1 MKLQRCT
8 AAMLSMALLVS
19 LSACKSPTGEASP
32 SPEPDAQEVTF
43 TRENFPR
50 LDGSAD
56 AVPLARNLAAVLLGE
71 FQQQTSDLTQFSGTD
86 QAFQRLMEGECDLL
100 LVSDP
105 QPSVLDDMKQ
115 SGFEVQMEQLV
126 QDGLVF
132 VVPADNPVDSLTVE
146 QLRGIYTGEI
156 TNWKDVGGQ
165 DGEILPFQHGDDTGS
180 QALMEQLVLDGQ
192 KMIDAPKGYAMTT
205 YLEAGAQ
212 SYTYSPNSIGYTFYR
227 HTQDLSQAQGM
238 KLLQVDGVS
247 PSAQAIENG
256 SYPLSTAYYVAMAAQ
271 QPQDSLTSALY
282 HWLLGQ
288 SGQQLLEGYPTTFQP
303 EASAPDVTITA
314 HWDMLEPLHT
324 PKVERWYEE
333 YTDHLIPSDEYGQLV
348 PYIGG
353 NVSSPSTTDWVYG
366 LATQDG
372 VIVTDPVYSEA
383 EYISASGDPLDSTTS
398 FHLLL
403 TTYEMDGDGIPEPRL
418 GVAAGD
424 GSWYTGQVYR
434 KHLRTCAL
442 GSLMVTPDEDL
453 VMVSPDGTATP
464 FHLSQDVA
472 LPTLPTGLAWPYLYW
487 PTDDTMTNFV
497 YIDLRDGTVST
508 QPPADFQAPSYVE
521 GKGYFPDGWFQ
532 LEGTT
537 LAIHTDADAV
547 HTLDVGEGCTRAEV
561 NGDRVLLVYDTDP
574 VSFRVTDWEGNDI
587 FDGTGYA
594 PSFLFPTYSDT
605 PALLSYYTTFFDD
618 PTQSYVVMSRDGKS
632 PFAAQGFVHQYGNRL
647 IYATQSHYI
656 LSNLAGDPLLCLPRL
671 DA

>member
-1 MKLQRCT
+1 MKISKCC
-8 AAMLSMALLVS
+8 AAALSTALLFS
-19 LSACKSPTGEASP
+19 LSACKSPSGEANP
-32 SPEPDAQEVTF
+32 SLEPIAQEVTF
-43 TRENFPR
+43 TRDNFPR

-56 AVPLARNLAAVLLGE
+56 AVPLAQTMSAVLLGE
-71 FQQQTSDLTQFSGTD
+71 FQQQASDLTQFSGTD
-86 QAFQRLMEGECDLL
+86 QSFQRLMEGECDLL

-105 QPSVLDDMKQ
+105 QPSVLDEMKQ
-115 SGFEVQMEQLV
+115 SGFEVQMEQLA

-165 DGEILPFQHGDDTGS
+165 DAEILPFQHGDDTGS
-180 QALMEQLVLDGQ
+180 QALMDQLVLDGQ
-192 KMIDAPKGYAMTT
+192 KMTDAPKGYAMTT
-205 YLEAGAQ
+205 YLEEGVQ
-212 SYTYSPNSIGYTFYR
+212 SYTYSPNAIGYTFYR
-227 HTQDLSQAQGM
+227 HTQDLSQAQGV

-247 PSAQAIENG
+247 PSAQTIG
-256 SYPLSTAYYVAMAAQ
+256 DQSYPLTTTYYVAMSAQ
-271 QPQDSLTSALY
+271 QPQDSLTSVLY
-282 HWLLGQ
+282 HWMLAP

-303 EASAPDVTITA
+303 EDSTPHVTA

-324 PKVERWYEE
+324 PKVERWYED
-333 YTDHLIPSDEYGQLV
+333 YTDHLIPSEEYGRLI

-353 NVSSPSTTDWVYG
+353 SVSSPSTTDWVYG

-372 VIVTDPVYSEA
+372 VIITDPVFSEA
-383 EYISASGDPLDSTTS
+383 EYVSASGDPLDNTTS
-398 FHLLL
+398 CDLLL
-403 TTYEMDGDGIPEPRL
+403 TTYEMDVDGTPEPRL

-434 KHLRTCAL
+434 EHLRTCAL

-497 YIDLRDGTVST
+497 YVDLRSGAVST
-508 QPPADFQAPSYVE
+508 QAPADFQAPSYVE
-521 GKGYFPDGWFQ
+521 GKGYFADGWFQ

-537 LAIHTDADAV
+537 LTIHTSADTT
-547 HTLDVGEGCTRAEV
+547 HTLEVEEHCTRADV

-574 VSFRVTDWEGNDI
+574 ASFRVTDWDGNTI
-587 FDGTGYA
+587 FEGTGYA
-594 PSFLFPTYSDT
+594 PAFLSPTYSDT
-605 PALLSYYTTFFDD
+605 PALLSYSTTFFDD

-632 PFAAQGFVHQYGNRL
+632 PFAAQGFVLQYGNRL
-647 IYATQSHYI
+647 LYATQSHYI
-656 LSNLAGDPLLCLPRL
+656 LSNLAGDPLLCIPRL
-671 DA
+671 DH